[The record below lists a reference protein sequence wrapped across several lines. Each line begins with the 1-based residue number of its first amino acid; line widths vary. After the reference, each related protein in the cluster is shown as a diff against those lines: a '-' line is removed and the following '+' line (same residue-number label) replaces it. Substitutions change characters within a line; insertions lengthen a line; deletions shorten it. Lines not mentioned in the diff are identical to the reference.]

1 MRGVVRRPKLGS
13 AGYGSPMLGEALA
26 LGAAM
31 AWSVSVILFRRSE
44 AITPLGMN
52 LFKNSV
58 AVVLLALTLLVLG
71 QGIAWQRSSDDWW
84 KLCISG
90 VLGIGIAD
98 TLIFMALRRLGPSRL
113 AIVDCVYAPVIVLA
127 SVLFLGEHVGPA
139 FLVGAVLVVGGVL
152 LGAATSNRDPR
163 PPKDHAP
170 IAVGVALGL
179 SGIVAMA
186 VGVVLAKR
194 PLERSNLVE
203 VTLVRLVAG
212 IASQLVWIA
221 LVPAERL
228 AFAAFRPG
236 AAWRTLVPAAVLS
249 AYVSMLMWLGG
260 FKWANAS
267 TAAVLNQM
275 STVFTIVLARLV
287 LGEPLTRR
295 RALGGLM
302 AISGAIIVLKP

>member
-1 MRGVVRRPKLGS
+1 
-13 AGYGSPMLGEALA
+13 MLGEALA

-44 AITPLGMN
+44 AVTPLGMN

-58 AVVLLALTLLVLG
+58 AVGLLALTLPVLG
-71 QGIAWQRSSDDWW
+71 QGIAWHRPSEDWW
-84 KLCISG
+84 KLCVSG

-152 LGAATSNRDPR
+152 LGATSSARRNPR
-163 PPKDHAP
+163 LPKDRAP
-170 IAVGVALGL
+170 IAVGVVLGI

-186 VGVVLAKR
+186 LGVVLAKR

-221 LVPAERL
+221 LVPAERS

-236 AAWRTLVPAAVLS
+236 PAWRTLVPAAVLS
-249 AYVSMLMWLGG
+249 AYISMLLWLGG
-260 FKWANAS
+260 FKWASAS

-275 STVFTIVLARLV
+275 STVFTIVLARLI